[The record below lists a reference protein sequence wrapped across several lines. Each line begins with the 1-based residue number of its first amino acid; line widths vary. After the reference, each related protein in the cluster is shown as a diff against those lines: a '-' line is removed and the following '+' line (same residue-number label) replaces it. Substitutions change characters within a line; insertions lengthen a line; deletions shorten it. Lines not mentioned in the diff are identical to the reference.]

1 MTLKLRLT
9 LAYIA
14 LLVPALAIFSAV
26 VYFIASHRLYSAVD
40 DGLQGRIDGV
50 ESQLPHDHPL
60 TRSDVAL
67 NIGAIERSPAAG
79 FSFRILD
86 LSGRVLY
93 SSSAA
98 SSREIPDLGAFSGD
112 SRFLSRT
119 AGGQNLRVAY
129 EPVKQPDGTTV
140 GYIESAT
147 SLKQTDDAL
156 DQLVSVFVAGGIL
169 VVVATGGPAY
179 FLAGRALTPVR
190 QVSAMASD
198 IERTADF
205 SKQLPQNATRGETA
219 DLVRTFNAMIGRVDR
234 MLVAQRDFLAD
245 SSHELRRPLA
255 VIRTYI
261 DVLGEPKLAESE
273 RRACLAEMTL
283 EADAMAHLL
292 SDLLLLS
299 REGEQ
304 AMRRG
309 EVDVSGICNRLIARL
324 KDRDS
329 QHRIHSEMAPRVTV
343 IGDAERIERMI
354 SNLLDNAA
362 ENTPVNGEI
371 DLRLS
376 LARGMALIEVEDSGR
391 GIPAEEQDQVFSRF
405 FRGQSARSLRA
416 DGAGLGLAIVKHVA
430 ESHGGEVEFASASGR
445 GTRFTVRLPALAAES
460 L

>member
-1 MTLKLRLT
+1 M
-9 LAYIA
+9 
-14 LLVPALAIFSAV
+14 
-26 VYFIASHRLYSAVD
+26 
-40 DGLQGRIDGV
+40 
-50 ESQLPHDHPL
+50 
-60 TRSDVAL
+60 
-67 NIGAIERSPAAG
+67 
-79 FSFRILD
+79 
-86 LSGRVLY
+86 
-93 SSSAA
+93 
-98 SSREIPDLGAFSGD
+98 
-112 SRFLSRT
+112 
-119 AGGQNLRVAY
+119 AY
-129 EPVKQPDGTTV
+129 EPVEQPDGTTV

-169 VVVATGGPAY
+169 VVLATGGPAY

-219 DLVRTFNAMIGRVDR
+219 ELVRTFNAMIGRVDR

-261 DVLGEPKLAESE
+261 DVLREPGLAEAE

-283 EADAMAHLL
+283 EADSMAHLL
-292 SDLLLLS
+292 SDLLMLS

-391 GIPAEEQDQVFSRF
+391 GIPAEEQAQVFSRF

-445 GTRFTVRLPALAAES
+445 GTTFTVRLPALAVES